1 MSQRMPDGHSWAAN
15 SEFCTCVT
23 RNRYSAKFG
32 MTRRPTIPQESG
44 FCAVCRNN
52 RTIKIGFAAQSIAID
67 NYLLTMIFLSAYNP
81 PPR

>member
-23 RNRYSAKFG
+23 RNRYSAKFWND
-32 MTRRPTIPQESG
+32 PAAHDSKEAWV
-44 FCAVCRNN
+44 CAVCRNN